1 MCNVGY
7 QPIYYMP
14 VIKAAYMWFDVCT
27 VAVLINCG
35 SYVIYPRI
43 VYVCI
48 RTLASLQVQSPN
60 AAIGSRVIFLLVEA
74 FSTKTFFFFLS

>member
-1 MCNVGY
+1 
-7 QPIYYMP
+7 
-14 VIKAAYMWFDVCT
+14 MWFDVCT

-48 RTLASLQVQSPN
+48 RTLASLRPYLLSFDSYRRTV
-60 AAIGSRVIFLLVEA
+60 AIVPTPFSI
-74 FSTKTFFFFLS
+74 FSTATGSSITAVTVYLCGHWTA